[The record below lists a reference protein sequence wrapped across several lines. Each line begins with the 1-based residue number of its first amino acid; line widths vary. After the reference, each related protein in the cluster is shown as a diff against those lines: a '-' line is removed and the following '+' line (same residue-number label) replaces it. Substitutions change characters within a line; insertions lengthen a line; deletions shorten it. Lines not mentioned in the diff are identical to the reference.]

1 MPRGL
6 GSVRELQNFVECAVI
21 LAQGSELYVPVVEL
35 MDTKKVSSGV
45 YGFCAAL
52 T

>member
-21 LAQGSELYVPVVEL
+21 RAQGSELCP
-35 MDTKKVSSGV
+35 GCRA
-45 YGFCAAL
+45 YGY
-52 T
+52 

>member
-1 MPRGL
+1 MPRGP

-21 LAQGSELYVPVVEL
+21 LAQGSELYVPVAEL

-45 YGFCAAL
+45 YGFCARL